1 MAVSIEEFAAVLTG
15 ADYLSATEERP
26 VVLCAKYKPKTGE
39 RAGENDSRVF
49 IPLGEA
55 WKAASS
61 GLWTFQCLRLD
72 DLTGE
77 WEFKTYNVGRFQTLP
92 VEIETVEV

>member
-1 MAVSIEEFAAVLTG
+1 MAVSIEQFAAVLTG
-15 ADYLSATEERP
+15 ADYLAETEGRA

-39 RAGENDSRVF
+39 RAGENEERIF

-55 WKAASS
+55 WEAASS
-61 GLWTFQCLRLD
+61 GLWSFRCMRLD
-72 DLTGE
+72 TLTGE

-92 VEIETVEV
+92 TEIETVEV